1 MDQDLAVQIARVRNI
16 LRKTLQA
23 GHCTTEARR
32 ALARLKELAQRG
44 DDGALEFE
52 HLRWSFHL
60 AGLPAT
66 REAA

>member
-1 MDQDLAVQIARVRNI
+1 MDQDLAVQISRVRNI
-16 LRKTLQA
+16 LRRALQL
-23 GHCTTEARR
+23 GRSSQEALS

-60 AGLPAT
+60 ASLPGA

>member
-1 MDQDLAVQIARVRNI
+1 MDQDLAVQISRVRGI
-16 LRKTLQA
+16 LRGALQA
-23 GHCTTEARR
+23 GQSSPEALS
-32 ALARLKELAQRG
+32 ALAQLKELAHRA

-60 AGLPAT
+60 ASLPLA